1 LGPFVSYDE
10 KRSVV
15 NTAPGLQNR
24 VGKFMPKR
32 FNPMFQV
39 SVFTD
44 PTNKVLKGTK
54 TDNFSEEFLKNKI
67 LVPVP

>member
-1 LGPFVSYDE
+1 M
-10 KRSVV
+10 
-15 NTAPGLQNR
+15 APGLQNR
-24 VGKFMPKR
+24 VSKLMPKR
-32 FNPMFQV
+32 FDPMFIQV